1 MAPTRALQR
10 KVSQLFRMRGWQLRP
25 DAMQRLYE
33 LLNGEDD
40 WESQLNVLLHEI
52 EQLPGAKADRCVDK
66 PMVERVFAASSAAA
80 AAPPPDDPATPEH
93 LLSPPTAKP
102 APPPASHFAVV
113 RARVRRLSYFKPARS
128 RAILAGA
135 DDGAPP
141 SVELSRTGRLLGRK
155 GKHILLGVLTAA
167 DSGAIALADEDGSVP
182 LDLTGAHKTV
192 GFFTASAVVLVEGE
206 MDDSG
211 VLHVLTLAQP
221 PPPELSAATPA
232 PAPSLGGGAAGPTL
246 SDGGMTMVFSDVWLD
261 DTKTLRRLEAVL
273 RGYEAA
279 GGAPDEA
286 SPPVAELFS
295 FVFCGSFCSAPHAAQ
310 EGRSTTQLLFRRLA
324 ELLGRLP
331 LLRHHSHFLFVP
343 GPADA
348 SLGPQSLLH
357 RPPLANVFTAE
368 LRGTLEHCHLL
379 PNPARF
385 QLGGQTAIVY
395 REDVLTRT
403 KLAALAPPNIA
414 ECDDVNRHLVETM
427 LLQGHLCPV
436 PLAQTASYAPSA
448 LLLDAAPDLLVV
460 AGRKAQFNLQADAAS
475 GGAREGTVAFSPGS
489 FGSSGKWMVYRAAER
504 VAEASFLELPD

>member
-135 DDGAPP
+135 DDGALPPPGVMQRDPSSEPSRNPPAGAPP

-167 DSGAIALADEDGSVP
+167 DSGAIALADEDGR
-182 LDLTGAHKTV
+182 
-192 GFFTASAVVLVEGE
+192 
-206 MDDSG
+206 
-211 VLHVLTLAQP
+211 
-221 PPPELSAATPA
+221 AAR
-232 PAPSLGGGAAGPTL
+232 
-246 SDGGMTMVFSDVWLD
+246 GMTMVFSD
-261 DTKTLRRLEAVL
+261 AVL

-295 FVFCGSFCSAPHAAQ
+295 FVFCGAPTPR
-310 EGRSTTQLLFRRLA
+310 RSRR
-324 ELLGRLP
+324 
-331 LLRHHSHFLFVP
+331 HFPISSPPFV
-343 GPADA
+343 
-348 SLGPQSLLH
+348 
-357 RPPLANVFTAE
+357 
-368 LRGTLEHCHLL
+368 
-379 PNPARF
+379 
-385 QLGGQTAIVY
+385 QTAIVY

-414 ECDDVNRHLVETM
+414 ECDD
-427 LLQGHLCPV
+427 
-436 PLAQTASYAPSA
+436 
-448 LLLDAAPDLLVV
+448 APDLLVV

-489 FGSSGKWMVYRAAER
+489 FGASASSSGKWMVYRAAER